1 MCNDSYLAEN
11 EIIKETSTS
20 YSILPKSEEAHVKLY
35 SGFPRHELR
44 ITLNIKPINVGA
56 LN

>member
-11 EIIKETSTS
+11 EIIKETPTP

-35 SGFPRHELR
+35 SGFARHELR
-44 ITLNIKPINVGA
+44 IALNMKPINVGA